1 MNFEGVIDGIEQA
14 STIQREPWDYMQDGL
29 LYCGKCHTPKQTQVE
44 LFGKIRKPL
53 CLCKC
58 AAEKRDKEQADM
70 KQREQIKRVGE
81 MRRLGFPDADMQG
94 MTFAADDGNTPKLSA
109 IAQNYVDNFGEMR
122 KQSKGL
128 LFYGSVGTGKTFLAA
143 CIANALIDKGIP
155 CMVTNFARLA
165 NAIGGTFDGKQAYLD
180 GLNKYELLV
189 IDDLGAER
197 ETEYM
202 GEMVHN
208 IIDSRYRSGK
218 PIIITTNLTAA
229 EMTNATETRRQR
241 IYSRLFEMCIPIEV
255 SGDDRRKAK
264 LRDGFKDA
272 SKILGLG

>member
-1 MNFEGVIDGIEQA
+1 MNLERVIDGIEQA
-14 STIQREPWDYMQDGL
+14 SQIKHEPGDYYENGL
-29 LYCGKCHTPKQTQVE
+29 LHCGKCGTPKQIEIE
-44 LFGKIRKPL
+44 LFGKVRKPL

-58 AAEKRDKEQADM
+58 AAERRDREAAET
-70 KQREQIKRVGE
+70 KQREKMQRISE
-81 MRRLGFPDADMQG
+81 MRRLGFPDSDMQA
-94 MTFAADDGNTPKLSA
+94 MTFAADDGKTPKLST
-109 IAQNYVDNFGEMR
+109 IAHNYVDNFGEMR
-122 KQSKGL
+122 QRSKGL
-128 LFYGSVGTGKTFLAA
+128 LLYGDVGTGKTFLAA
-143 CIANALIDKGIP
+143 CIANALIDRGYP

-218 PIIITTNLTAA
+218 PMIITTNLTAK
-229 EMTNATETRRQR
+229 EMTNANETRRQR
-241 IYSRLFEMCIPIEV
+241 IYSRLFEMCVPVEV
-255 SGDDRRKAK
+255 IGEDRRKAK
-264 LRDGFKDA
+264 LREGFKDV
-272 SKILGLG
+272 SGLLGL